1 MRETD
6 PLTSPLH
13 TPQTGAPLHAEAD
26 RFAEAFRALGGPG
39 LRTLAI
45 ALITDAPSFARR
57 FVLAAEAEAD
67 GAYEVSP
74 FSAATGL
81 EALLA
86 PGIDA
91 ILLDTALEG
100 DVISTI
106 RRIVTLGPDAPLI
119 AVARGLEE
127 RRAEALDMFEAGAD
141 EVLSLERMEPSEA
154 LWLARLAHERRQ
166 RTRKR
171 QRDPDA
177 AAEQAAERTLTVVQE
192 SPEAMLI
199 IDHDGRVTFANEE
212 AAALFGRAQEE
223 MEGRPIDLP
232 LDVTSDEVQAL
243 TMRGA
248 DGAMRFVEARVME
261 TNDGPVPARIAT
273 LSDVTVRRKL
283 EDTIRQS
290 RIQRE
295 ETERRSRTFF
305 SNVNHDLRTP
315 LTHIIGFSEIMR
327 DERFGPMGHTS
338 YRNYAADIHASGRM
352 LLEMIED
359 LLGIADAE
367 EGNMRLD
374 EEICNL
380 AQLLDIAVT
389 SQQAACAAADI
400 RVEIDCP
407 PGMPGFLGDA
417 RRLRQGFFRLLSEI
431 IHCAPAGTALVIRA
445 RTDERALNIN
455 VEEKLEILSSHP
467 DLIGLAGDPQAPGS
481 PERSFVSAEAS
492 CFPRQDG
499 LALTLT
505 RRVAE
510 LHGGSLDVT
519 QNGSGRLPKISLQ
532 FPAERMAAPAK
543 RMLV

>member
-6 PLTSPLH
+6 PLPSPLH
-13 TPQTGAPLHAEAD
+13 TGAPLHAEAD

-39 LRTLAI
+39 LGTLAI
-45 ALITDAPSFARR
+45 ALITDTPSFARR
-57 FVLAAEAEAD
+57 FVLAAEAEPD

-81 EALLA
+81 QALLA

-91 ILLDTALEG
+91 IILDTALEG

-166 RTRKR
+166 RARKR
-171 QRDPDA
+171 QRDPA
-177 AAEQAAERTLTVVQE
+177 SAAEQAAERTLTVVQE

-199 IDHDGRVTFANEE
+199 IDHEGRVTFANEE
-212 AAALFGRAQEE
+212 AAALFNRSQEE

-232 LDVTSDEVQAL
+232 LDIMSDEVQSL

-283 EDTIRQS
+283 EDAIRQS

-295 ETERRSRTFF
+295 ETARRSRTFF

-367 EGNMRLD
+367 EGNMTLD

-380 AQLLDIAVT
+380 SQLLDIAVT

-407 PGMPGFLGDA
+407 AGMPGFLGDA

-431 IHCAPAGTALVIRA
+431 IHCAPAGTTLVIRA
-445 RTDERALNIN
+445 RADEQALSIN
-455 VEEKLEILSSHP
+455 VEEKLEILSGHP
-467 DLIGLAGDPQAPGS
+467 DLIGLAGDPQAPGR

-492 CFPRQDG
+492 GFPRQDG

-510 LHGGSLDVT
+510 LHGGSLDVSP
-519 QNGSGRLPKISLQ
+519 GRAGRLPKIALQ
-532 FPAERMAAPAK
+532 FPAERMAAPTK